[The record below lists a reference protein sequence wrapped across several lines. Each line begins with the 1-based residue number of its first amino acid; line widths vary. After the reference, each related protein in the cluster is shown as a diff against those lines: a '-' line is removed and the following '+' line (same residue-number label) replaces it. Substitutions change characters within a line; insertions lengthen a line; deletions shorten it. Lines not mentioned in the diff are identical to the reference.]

1 MKVKSRKEKQMEVE
15 IMKINIGYILE
26 NGKMTKEMEWARKNS
41 KQKEK
46 NILVISST
54 INMKVKENS

>member
-1 MKVKSRKEKQMEVE
+1 MEVE